1 MSPASPSRDE
11 VLAALSKIKQ
21 SNTLG
26 RSDRLCHFLDFVVHQ
41 TLDGHA
47 EDLKEYAIGVEVFAK
62 GADFDPR
69 MDSAVRVD
77 ARRLRA
83 KLDEYYVAE
92 GSLDPIV
99 ITMPK
104 GAYVPVFQTRAEYE
118 ATLSAPARALAATA
132 TGGVTDSNAGVGL
145 DSSPALPQISTPK
158 PSRRAWLWGA
168 GATALAAATG
178 GVAFWRSSRETPS
191 GPHLV
196 RTLAVLPFAN
206 LTGRSE
212 LDLFC
217 DGLAEEL
224 IDRLARTQGIR
235 VLARRAS
242 FAYKGKAM
250 DAKSMARSLEADS
263 LLEGSV
269 RQGKDRLRV
278 TVQLV
283 RGSDGYQVW
292 SESLDLPY
300 DDELG
305 TQARIGQA
313 VERRLAEN
321 LPKSA
326 QAKNAAAEEEQQ
338 LANLVAQASFLSQRR
353 TDDSLRRALELSNR
367 AISIR
372 PDYAPAYAILA
383 ETSFALAALRPVTE
397 TQKWLAECRKNAEKA
412 MSLGSNL
419 AGPLAALGSVKMDF
433 EWDWSDAEALFKK
446 ALERNPNHPIAHARY
461 ARLLTLSGR
470 HAEALQHAKAAE
482 MAAPLEVHA
491 LATVGQVHYYAQQ
504 FDIALQTM
512 QRAVEIDP
520 GYVNGHYTLARI
532 HGLGHRFSEARQ
544 ELDRVP
550 PEERKGEHSAILAWV
565 LALEGRRSEAADAA
579 SRAGTASC
587 ISRAALE
594 LAMGD
599 RAMALS
605 ILEQAAERKDAD
617 FFYARV
623 SPVLR
628 DLKGDARLEAIWKKA
643 GLE

>member
-1 MSPASPSRDE
+1 MSPATPSRDE
-11 VLAALSKIKQ
+11 VLAALGKIKN

-26 RSDRLCHFLDFVVHQ
+26 RSDRLCQFLDFVVNH

-47 EDLKEYAIGVEVFAK
+47 EDLKEYAIGVEVFDK

-83 KLDEYYVAE
+83 KLDEYYAGE
-92 GSLDPIV
+92 GAADPIV

-104 GAYVPVFQTRAEYE
+104 GAYVPVFQTRADFE
-118 ATLSAPARALAATA
+118 ASQAPSVRAGTAATDSHPA
-132 TGGVTDSNAGVGL
+132 LDTGTAIPPA
-145 DSSPALPQISTPK
+145 SPAK

-168 GATALAAATG
+168 GTAALAAASG
-178 GVAFWRSSRETPS
+178 GWAFLHSTREAPG
-191 GPHLV
+191 GPHTV
-196 RTLAVLPFAN
+196 HTLAVLPFSN
-206 LTGRSE
+206 LTGRNE

-217 DGLAEEL
+217 EGLAEEL

-235 VLARRAS
+235 VLSRR
-242 FAYKGKAM
+242 AYKGRSVDARAM
-250 DAKSMARSLEADS
+250 SRSLQADS

-283 RGSDGYQVW
+283 RGSDGSQIW

-326 QAKNAAAEEEQQ
+326 VARNNVAEQEQQ

-367 AISIR
+367 AISLR
-372 PDYAPAYAILA
+372 PDYAPAYAVLA
-383 ETSFALAALRPVTE
+383 DTYFALAALRPVTE
-397 TQKWLAECRKNAEKA
+397 TQKHLTECRKNAEKA
-412 MSLGSNL
+412 MNLGSNL
-419 AGPLAALGSVKMDF
+419 AGPLAALGSVTMDF
-433 EWDWSDAEALFKK
+433 DWDWRKAEALFKK

-470 HAEALQHAKAAE
+470 HAQALQHAKAAE

-491 LATVGQVHYYAQQ
+491 LATVGQVHYYAGQ
-504 FDIALQTM
+504 FDLALQTM

-520 GYVNGHYTLARI
+520 GYVNGHYTLARL
-532 HGLGHRFSEARQ
+532 HGIAGRYSEARH

-550 PEERKGEHSAILAWV
+550 PEERKGEHAAILAWV
-565 LALEGRRSEAADAA
+565 FALEGKRSEAAEAA
-579 SRAGTASC
+579 SKAGTASC

-599 RAMALS
+599 RAMAVS
-605 ILEQAAERKDAD
+605 ILEQAAERRDAD

-623 SPVLR
+623 SPVLTE
-628 DLKGDARLEAIWKKA
+628 LKDDARLQAIWKKA
-643 GLE
+643 GLESRL